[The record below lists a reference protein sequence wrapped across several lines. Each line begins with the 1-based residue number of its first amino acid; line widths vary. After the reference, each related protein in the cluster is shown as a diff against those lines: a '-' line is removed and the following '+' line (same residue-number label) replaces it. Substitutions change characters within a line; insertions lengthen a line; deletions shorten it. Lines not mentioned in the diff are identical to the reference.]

1 MTRCVL
7 CAVNDRLRQLQRLD
21 VDALENDD
29 TAEESAKAPEKQE
42 KGSEGAA
49 PRDVTM
55 GRSGDV
61 MMLSAV
67 QEEEKKK
74 EEEGEDGA
82 PQPPVRTRRGLV
94 LSQSC
99 CSTVM
104 LVLPLLSQHGLRV
117 MIVMCLRLWTQRQR
131 LRRGRKRRVLLTV
144 PMATSLRLQQ
154 RREVCAYV
162 KSFADSNSFCSCGV

>member
-1 MTRCVL
+1 MRATRCAL

-82 PQPPVRTRRGLV
+82 PQPPVRTRRGPTCLF
-94 LSQSC
+94 SC
-99 CSTVM
+99 SRSPAVAPPCSRTAASVSSWLAFYNYCHM
-104 LVLPLLSQHGLRV
+104 PQVVDPEAEAKEEEEEG
-117 MIVMCLRLWTQRQR
+117 
-131 LRRGRKRRVLLTV
+131 
-144 PMATSLRLQQ
+144 A
-154 RREVCAYV
+154 
-162 KSFADSNSFCSCGV
+162 ADGADGDKPEAAVEEGGV